1 MEMTSKNT
9 KTEILEAYEKLLKEV
24 QEAKNN
30 TPKQVQ
36 EEKKNKATL
45 EKVAEVTND
54 SIIGEIKQLRNGME
68 NALDELSEKML
79 VEYKKLEE
87 IRTAIEVE
95 KKNLQDM
102 YELSANTDSLAA
114 MLLAYQNKKAALEAE
129 QETLRQQWAD
139 EKQRHSDEEKEFNA
153 ELQKS
158 RKREEEEYQYNLKK
172 NRQKEQDEYETRRA
186 QQEKELADKKTAF
199 EQEVAARNSELK
211 AAETELAEL
220 RKANAEFPLQL
231 QSALKTKEEEVTK
244 TMEARFEFERQ
255 LTQKQNELDNSL
267 KDQQIKLLK
276 EKIAELTQQV
286 KDYADK
292 ASTADSNVKDI
303 ALKAIE
309 SSGKMQ
315 IVTKGGG
322 EE

>member
-1 MEMTSKNT
+1 MELTSKNT
-9 KTEILEAYEKLLKEV
+9 KSEILEAYEKLLKEV
-24 QEAKNN
+24 QEAKSN
-30 TPKQVQ
+30 TPKQIQ
-36 EEKKNKATL
+36 EEKQNKATL
-45 EKVAEVTND
+45 KKVAEMTND
-54 SIIGEIKQLRNGME
+54 SIIDEIKQLRTGME
-68 NALDELSEKML
+68 GALDNLAEKML
-79 VEYKKLEE
+79 EEYKRLEE
-87 IRTAIEVE
+87 IRAAIEVE
-95 KKNLQDM
+95 KKNLEDL

-114 MLLAYQNKKAALEAE
+114 MLLAYQNKKAAIEAE
-129 QETLRQQWAD
+129 QEAMRQQWAV
-139 EKQRHSDEEKEFNA
+139 EKQQHNDEEREYNT

-172 NRQKEQDEYETRRA
+172 LRQKEQDEYESRKE
-186 QQEKELADKKTAF
+186 QQEKELAGRKAAF
-199 EQEVAARNSELK
+199 EQEVATRSSELT

-220 RKANAEFPLQL
+220 RKANAGFPVQL
-231 QSALKTKEEEVTK
+231 QNALAAKEEEVTK
-244 TMEARFEFERQ
+244 AMEARFEFERQ

-276 EKIAELTQQV
+276 EKIVELTQQV

-292 ASTADSNVKDI
+292 AAKADGNVKDI

-315 IVTKGGG
+315 IVTKGG